1 MNMFLLLFIALLG
14 VLKIPVHKAC
24 LTALVKVDKNSITI
38 YSISKKEVS
47 IC

>member
-1 MNMFLLLFIALLG
+1 MNIFLLLFIALLG
-14 VLKIPVHKAC
+14 VLKIPGHKAC
-24 LTALVKVDKNSITI
+24 PTA